1 MEACVPMA
9 SIILTHRNNLLNI
22 TMATF
27 TVVPVQSFD
36 VTQLSN
42 TGQGG
47 PPLSLVGTGQ

>member
-1 MEACVPMA
+1 MA
-9 SIILTHRNNLLNI
+9 SVILSHRNNLLNI
-22 TMATF
+22 TMATS

-42 TGQGG
+42 MGQGG